1 MSDAHINEFPYTRN
15 ASLINVAINRLDTLI
30 NASNL
35 NKPILV
41 KVDVQG
47 FEKQVIAGGKEL
59 LSHVDYIIIEVS
71 FVELYDN
78 QPLFDEINL
87 QMNHLGFLYNG
98 NIEQL
103 ISKKTGSVLQADALY
118 VKRKQ

>member
-1 MSDAHINEFPYTRN
+1 
-15 ASLINVAINRLDTLI
+15 
-30 NASNL
+30 
-35 NKPILV
+35 
-41 KVDVQG
+41 
-47 FEKQVIAGGKEL
+47 
-59 LSHVDYIIIEVS
+59 
-71 FVELYDN
+71 
-78 QPLFDEINL
+78 LFDEINL